1 MKRKTVQ
8 VLVTAGLI
16 LSLSA
21 CSSAK
26 RLFGGGIEIRPEA
39 TSQGL
44 GTEKQRSTIW
54 DAFKNNQSEIP
65 VKVNRFIWQAS
76 LDVLDFLP
84 IENVDPFS
92 GVIVTGFGT
101 PPGGSRPYRATVY
114 VSDPALDAR
123 TLRVSLVTRNGPT
136 SKETMRAVE
145 DAILSRARQLR
156 RDAGFF

>member
-26 RLFGGGIEIRPEA
+26 RLFGGGIEMQPKA
-39 TSQGL
+39 TSQEL
-44 GTEKQRSTIW
+44 GAEKQQLTIW
-54 DAFKNNQSEIP
+54 DALKNSQSEIP
-65 VKVNRFIWQAS
+65 VKVNLFIWQAS

-92 GVIVTGFGT
+92 GLIVTGFGT
-101 PPGGSRPYRATVY
+101 PPGASRPYRATVY

-123 TLRVSLVTRNGPT
+123 ALRVSLMTRNGPT

-145 DAILSRARQLR
+145 DAILARARQLR

>member
-1 MKRKTVQ
+1 MARTRPSLLIATGIIL
-8 VLVTAGLI
+8 VLG
-16 LSLSA
+16 A
-21 CSSAK
+21 CSSASRVLSDLTTVRPAARSEGIGAEEK
-26 RLFGGGIEIRPEA
+26 R
-39 TSQGL
+39 T
-44 GTEKQRSTIW
+44 TIW
-54 DAFKNNQSEIP
+54 DAFKNDQSEIP

-84 IENVDPFS
+84 IESVDPFS
-92 GVIVTGFGT
+92 GVIVTGYGT

-123 TLRVSLVTRNGPT
+123 TLRVSLMTRSGPT

>member
-1 MKRKTVQ
+1 MKRKSIQ
-8 VLVTAGLI
+8 ALVTAGLM

-26 RLFGGGIEIRPEA
+26 RIFGDGIQVRPEA

-44 GTEKQRSTIW
+44 GAEKRRTTIW
-54 DAFKNNQSEIP
+54 DAINSNQSEIP

-84 IENVDPFS
+84 IESVDPFS
-92 GVIVTGFGT
+92 GIIVTGFGT
-101 PPGGSRPYRATVY
+101 PPGGSRPYRATIY

-123 TLRVSLVTRNGPT
+123 TLRVSLMTRNGPA

-156 RDAGFF
+156 RDSGFF

>member
-1 MKRKTVQ
+1 MGRKRTFFIIS
-8 VLVTAGLI
+8 TGLI
-16 LSLSA
+16 LGLSA
-21 CSSAK
+21 CSSTK
-26 RLFGGGIEIRPEA
+26 RVLGDLTTVRPA
-39 TSQGL
+39 ALSDSA
-44 GTEKQRSTIW
+44 GTEERRTTIW
-54 DAFKNNQSEIP
+54 DAFRSNPSETP

-84 IENVDPFS
+84 IESVDPFS
-92 GVIVTGFGT
+92 GVIVTGYGT
-101 PPGGSRPYRATVY
+101 PPGGSKPYRATVY

-123 TLRVSLVTRNGPT
+123 TLRVALQTRNGPT

>member
-16 LSLSA
+16 LSLGA

-26 RLFGGGIEIRPEA
+26 RLFSGGIEVRPEA
-39 TSQGL
+39 TSQSL
-44 GTEKQRSTIW
+44 GTEKRRTTIW

-84 IENVDPFS
+84 IESVDPFS
-92 GVIVTGFGT
+92 GLIITGFGT

-123 TLRVSLVTRNGPT
+123 ALRVSLMTRKGPT